1 MWSWKTCVS
10 SNLSSACRKRRI
22 KCDEGKP
29 TCNNCIKSKRQCEGY
44 NTRVVFKEPM
54 GTYQGGPFGPIV
66 YHPDP
71 TDALVSAQLSSAQS
85 KSSSSQGGPLP
96 IIAPKPPS
104 VDFGTPATFQYAQAY
119 QAPRADSASSM
130 HFNHIPYSAQ
140 HAGNTPVFSPDSHR
154 KTSFQGHQGRA
165 DAFHYY
171 NASEATSHAHHPR
184 DDVEHTIH
192 QQPDLHRA
200 ESSDLISPTDHPHAT
215 YIGPVADDGYWYSD
229 DDASMGES
237 DDEFGPE
244 QHAAN
249 LTSNDLGVLVAKRL
263 HAPFDPYGT
272 QVRSFHTFA
281 DDNILATYIPS
292 STNSPLNDAQTAAI
306 FWYFVNVTG
315 PSMSLYER
323 HPFDPSPMF
332 QGEPVPKTKQHIWTC
347 QLILENVSG
356 LWLMFCR
363 HFPHNFVQSP
373 CVTAGNACAW

>member
-1 MWSWKTCVS
+1 
-10 SNLSSACRKRRI
+10 
-22 KCDEGKP
+22 
-29 TCNNCIKSKRQCEGY
+29 
-44 NTRVVFKEPM
+44 M

-119 QAPRADSASSM
+119 QAQRTDPASSM
-130 HFNHIPYSAQ
+130 NFNHVPYRS
-140 HAGNTPVFSPDSHR
+140 HYAGNTPLFSPDPQR
-154 KTSFQGHQGRA
+154 KPSFQSNQGRA
-165 DAFHYY
+165 DSFNYY
-171 NASEATSHAHHPR
+171 NAPETASHTHHAR
-184 DDVEHTIH
+184 DDIPHPVR
-192 QQPDLHRA
+192 LA
-200 ESSDLISPTDHPHAT
+200 ESSDLISPTDPHHAA
-215 YIGPVADDGYWYSD
+215 YMGPVEEDGYWYSD

-249 LTSNDLGVLVAKRL
+249 LASNDLGVLVAKQL
-263 HAPFDPYGT
+263 YTPFDMYGT
-272 QVRSFHTFA
+272 QVRSFQTFA

-332 QGEPVPKTKQHIWTC
+332 QGEPVPRTKQHIWTC
-347 QLILENVSG
+347 QSIL
-356 LWLMFCR
+356 
-363 HFPHNFVQSP
+363 
-373 CVTAGNACAW
+373 